1 MATQAD
7 FAEMLEKSEE
17 RNLKLKTNEKI
28 RAREYEI
35 KFKDAVLQS
44 EFAEAQ

>member
-17 RNLKLKTNEKI
+17 RNLKLKTKVIEVVI
-28 RAREYEI
+28 G
-35 KFKDAVLQS
+35 
-44 EFAEAQ
+44 